1 MGMSLRPQR
10 RDIPVLQQQYEKRC
24 EAAITGLKLLLS
36 AENFY

>member
-24 EAAITGLKLLLS
+24 EAITGLKLLLS